1 MKTSQAL
8 IALPATPASPA
19 TVRGIF
25 TAGLLAATFGVLLG
39 LPLGAAAQGEAIVQT
54 ASVTREATAPTA
66 DLPGTVISTRDA
78 QVRSEIAG
86 RITWIAEVGQLI
98 EKGQPIARLDDHLL
112 TLQLRRNEAQVAR
125 LKADI
130 DVRTRQRARL
140 ARLARDNNMAE
151 VELDQVEAD
160 IEMLRQD
167 LAMAEVDRE
176 RTAYD
181 LGRARIPA
189 PFSGIVVARDASEGE
204 YSTAGS
210 PLVRLVDTQSL
221 EISVPAPLRVARFN
235 REGSTVSVRGD
246 TLHSIETVRSVVPV
260 GDPRSRMMELR
271 IALNAGTWLIGEAVT
286 VSLPQAAPT
295 DMLTVPRD
303 ALVLRDREQ
312 YVYAVGSDNKARKV
326 PVQTA
331 GGLGDR
337 IAVQPLSGELQAGAS
352 VIVRGAENLRE
363 GQDVRVLDNGLAAR

>member
-1 MKTSQAL
+1 MKIPRVL
-8 IALPATPASPA
+8 IPLLFLGAS
-19 TVRGIF
+19 
-25 TAGLLAATFGVLLG
+25 
-39 LPLGAAAQGEAIVQT
+39 LGAAAQGEAIVQT

-78 QVRSEIAG
+78 QIRTEIAG
-86 RITWIAEVGQLI
+86 RITWIAEVGERI
-98 EKGQPIARLDDHLL
+98 EKGQPVARLDDHLL
-112 TLQLRRNEAQVAR
+112 TLQLRRNAAQVAR

-130 DVRTRQRARL
+130 DVRTRQLERL

-151 VELDQVEAD
+151 VELDQVAAD

-181 LGRARIPA
+181 LDRARIPA
-189 PFSGIVVARDASEGE
+189 PFSGIVVTRDASEGE
-204 YSTAGS
+204 YSTAGA
-210 PLVRLVDTQSL
+210 PLVRLVDMQSL
-221 EISVPAPLRVARFN
+221 EISVPAPLRIARFN
-235 REGSTVSVRGD
+235 REGTAVAVRGD
-246 TLHSIETVRSVVPV
+246 TLHSLETVRSVVPV
-260 GDPRSRMMELR
+260 GDPQSRMMELR
-271 IALNAGTWLIGEAVT
+271 IALNAGSWLIGEAVT
-286 VSLPQAAPT
+286 VSLPQAAPM

-326 PVQTA
+326 RVETA
-331 GGLGDR
+331 GGMGNR
-337 IAVQPLSGELQAGAS
+337 IAVEPLGGELEAGAA

-363 GQDVRVLDNGLAAR
+363 GQDVRVLDNRLAAR

>member
-1 MKTSQAL
+1 MKTSQVL
-8 IALPATPASPA
+8 IAPPITGASLTP
-19 TVRGIF
+19 VRTAF
-25 TAGLLAATFGVLLG
+25 TAALVALTLGVLLG

-112 TLQLRRNEAQVAR
+112 ALQLRRNEAQVAR

-140 ARLARDNNMAE
+140 ARLAQDNNMAE

-167 LAMAEVDRE
+167 LAMAVVDRE

-181 LGRARIPA
+181 LSRARIPA

-312 YVYAVGSDNKARKV
+312 YVYAVGSDNKARKI

-331 GGLGDR
+331 GGMGDR
-337 IAVQPLSGELQAGAS
+337 IAVQPLSGELEAGAS

-363 GQDVRVLDNGLAAR
+363 GQDVRVLDNSVAAR